1 MSMSILGN
9 RAESHPATLLA
20 SQGRKVKGQ
29 MLQGTSCPASLGYH
43 PLEHLLL
50 PLTIQSAQVQRCCSR
65 HLNLEG

>member
-9 RAESHPATLLA
+9 RAESHPATLLE

-50 PLTIQSAQVQRCCSR
+50 PLTIQ
-65 HLNLEG
+65 GG